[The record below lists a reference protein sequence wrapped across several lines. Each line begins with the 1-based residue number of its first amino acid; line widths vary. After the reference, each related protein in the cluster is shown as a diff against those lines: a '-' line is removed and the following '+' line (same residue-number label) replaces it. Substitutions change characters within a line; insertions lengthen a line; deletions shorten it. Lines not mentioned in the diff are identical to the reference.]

1 MYVNGQR
8 LQMVQNAR
16 NYERTWEL
24 TSNYMKHGISFMVI
38 VKKVFKD
45 DSKAY
50 RAANMK
56 SINISNIFGTCKGKK
71 WRETLTSIFYEKMK
85 QSLRGSI
92 FKLLNI
98 KMPLITRES

>member
-16 NYERTWEL
+16 KYERTWEL
-24 TSNYMKHGISFMVI
+24 TSNYTWDWGLLQMSPSISFMVI

-56 SINISNIFGTCKGKK
+56 SINISNIFGTCKGKNGQ
-71 WRETLTSIFYEKMK
+71 RH
-85 QSLRGSI
+85 
-92 FKLLNI
+92 
-98 KMPLITRES
+98 